1 MRALSL
7 DLRQRIV
14 GAYDRGEHTQKQVA
28 ERFGVS
34 ESSVKK
40 LLRQR
45 RETGDIGT
53 RYSNCSAPR
62 KILAEHETKLR
73 ELLGERPDMTLEE
86 LRDAAGVDC
95 TVQAVHDALLRM
107 GMTYKKNAAR
117 QRTGP

>member
-1 MRALSL
+1 MKALSL

-14 GAYDRGEHTQKQVA
+14 AACDVGTQTQKQVA

-45 RETGDIGT
+45 RETGELGT
-53 RYSNCSAPR
+53 RYANCSAPR
-62 KILAEHETKLR
+62 KILPEHETKLR

-86 LRDAAGVDC
+86 LRDGIGVDC
-95 TVQAVHDALLRM
+95 TVQAVHYALLRM
-107 GMTYKKNAAR
+107 GITYKKNAAR